1 MTSRLL
7 SLSRAATLIAII
19 VLAWPANLPLPLP
32 NFDTATLPLPY
43 LVPTVSLAEVMAI
56 MAIVTYALAGW
67 PNRATLQSGW
77 RRLFVLA
84 LAGLIAFEAISI
96 VWSPH
101 RGLAAVQVAHVL
113 IWAAFAMLISCAAW
127 SSTSMAFALLM
138 GLVIHSAAGL
148 LELAVLPVVGI
159 VPQNSGISVVF
170 SGAEHWLRVYGISS
184 HPNLLG
190 GHLAVGVILILG
202 LVIISQGRQRIWL
215 IAVWLLCWLMLLL
228 TFSRSAWLGVSGGG
242 LMALILLRRGEQ
254 LARSTIKL
262 LGAIAAIGFGL
273 TALFVWRFQ
282 PFLVNRIEVAI
293 VSYESQAISLRLDAA
308 RLALQIFITHPWT
321 GVGLAQ
327 SVVATRDLLGTPIDW
342 IHNVPLLAAAEMG
355 VGGLILI
362 GLLMIALMALGVQR
376 WRRSISLW
384 PALVGGSLIALCI
397 AMQFDHYVWTVP
409 QGGLLWAWLV
419 GWWLRR
425 APAAADNHMTA
436 S

>member
-101 RGLAAVQVAHVL
+101 RGLAVVQAAHVL
-113 IWAAFAMLISCAAW
+113 IWAAFALAMSCAEW
-127 SSTSMAFALLM
+127 SSVSMTFALLI
-138 GLVIHSAAGL
+138 GLVLHSVAGFVQ
-148 LELAVLPVVGI
+148 LAVLPVVSI

-202 LVIISQGRQRIWL
+202 LVIISQGRQRFWL
-215 IAVWLLCWLMLLL
+215 IAAWLMCWLTLLL

-242 LMALILLRRGEQ
+242 LLAVILLLRGGH
-254 LARSTIKL
+254 LARSRFKL
-262 LGAIAAIGFGL
+262 LLALAAASLGL
-273 TALFVWRFQ
+273 TAIFVWRFQ

-293 VSYESQAISLRLDAA
+293 VSYETQAIVERLDSA
-308 RLALQIFITHPWT
+308 RLALQIFAAHPLT

-327 SVVATRDLLGTPIDW
+327 SVIVTRDLLGMPIDW
-342 IHNVPLLAAAEMG
+342 IHNVPLLAAAELG
-355 VGGLILI
+355 AGGLIPI
-362 GLLMIALMALGVQR
+362 GLLVIALSAIGVQR
-376 WRRSISLW
+376 WWLRSIALW
-384 PALVGGSLIALCI
+384 QALVGGGLIALCI

-419 GWWLRR
+419 GWWLR
-425 APAAADNHMTA
+425 DDHTTA